1 MRYIA
6 IALLV
11 LAAPT
16 PVSAG
21 TNIPL
26 SAFGLPF
33 APEGPKPISPEHP
46 LFHRIAFEQIENLPG
61 STRFSVARPTT
72 INNGLRDTLKHMN
85 MLAEDQ
91 ADAKARLIV
100 TWVSIEPSSLFLARD
115 TASATLAYQLVRMDN
130 GATIFQR
137 TIKTTIEASG
147 SHLDTSMGARR
158 GAIAANF
165 ASVAACL
172 DKAAFGTD
180 PADCALR
187 PLFKVRVDRR

>member
-1 MRYIA
+1 MRHIA
-6 IALLV
+6 FAFLA
-11 LAAPT
+11 LAAPAA
-16 PVSAG
+16 VSAR

-26 SAFGLPF
+26 SAIGLPF
-33 APEGPKPISPEHP
+33 APEGPKPISPTHP
-46 LFHRIAFEQIENLPG
+46 LFHRIAFEEIEGLPG

-72 INNGLRDTLKHMN
+72 INNGLRDTLKYMN

-100 TWVSIEPSSLFLARD
+100 RWVSIEPSSIFVARD

-130 GATIFQR
+130 GETIFER
-137 TIKTTIEASG
+137 TIRTTIEASG
-147 SHLDTSMGARR
+147 SHLDTSMSGRR
-158 GAIAANF
+158 GAIGANF

-172 DKAAFGTD
+172 DKAAFGND
-180 PADCALR
+180 PADCALQ